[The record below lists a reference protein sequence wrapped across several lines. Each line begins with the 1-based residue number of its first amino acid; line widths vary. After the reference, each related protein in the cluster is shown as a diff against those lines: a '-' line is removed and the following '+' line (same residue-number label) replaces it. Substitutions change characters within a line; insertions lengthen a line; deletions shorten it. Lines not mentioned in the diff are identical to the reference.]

1 MSMSRSRIRIVNN
14 LPEFIEKNAVVMDK
28 AAKRMAEDTVKLA
41 KVRVPFE
48 EGDLQ
53 QSGHAK
59 KKKKLRYWALFDIIY
74 AAYQERGYRRDGSR
88 VVRNY
93 TTPGTG
99 KGYLVGAGEKVS
111 HNIVNYLRQAANS
124 IRMR

>member
-1 MSMSRSRIRIVNN
+1 MPVRVVNN
-14 LPEFIEKNAVVMDK
+14 LPEFIQKNAIAMDK
-28 AAKRMAEDTVKLA
+28 AVKRMADDTVKVA
-41 KVRVPFE
+41 KIRVPFK

-53 QSGHAK
+53 QSGHTK
-59 KKKKLRYWALFDIIY
+59 KIKTMHHRAVFDTPY

-99 KGYLVGAGEKVS
+99 KGYLLGAGTKIAD
-111 HNIVNYLRQAANS
+111 NLLNYLKQAANS
-124 IRMR
+124 IRMRL